1 MAGEPGYQ
9 VDLESETILYE
20 GERLDRTAL
29 ADRIRRMIEQQDYR
43 ISTAGNALQH
53 LEEVL
58 SSARQ
63 LEVRLTA
70 AEADR
75 LERHARR
82 AELSPAAFLR
92 QAALAYLSAQPPLDS
107 GADAPAEPPAAAEP
121 EAQPTLTAI
130 TTEPVEPE
138 EAGEAV
144 ELTPKRGGEAAAAA
158 GSEPPDGS
166 STDEAAGE
174 PMAGVAPEHQ
184 SKVVVDP
191 ALQVEQPD
199 PDSIGDSWFKKD

>member
-1 MAGEPGYQ
+1 MAVEPGYQ

-20 GERLDRTAL
+20 GEQLDRTAL

-43 ISTAGNALQH
+43 ISAAGNALQH

-92 QAALAYLSAQPPLDS
+92 QAALAYLAAQPPLD
-107 GADAPAEPPAAAEP
+107 ADADTPAQPPAEPGP
-121 EAQPTLTAI
+121 ETQPTLTAI

-138 EAGEAV
+138 AAEEAV
-144 ELTPKRGGEAAAAA
+144 ELTPKRSSEADTAA
-158 GSEPPDGS
+158 GSAPPAES
-166 STDEAAGE
+166 STDGAAGE
-174 PMAGVAPEHQ
+174 SAAGGAPEHQ

-199 PDSIGDSWFKKD
+199 PDSIGDSWFKKE

>member
-20 GERLDRTAL
+20 GEALDRTAL

-43 ISTAGNALQH
+43 ISAAGNALQH
-53 LEEVL
+53 LEETL
-58 SSARQ
+58 SSAQQ

-75 LERHARR
+75 LQRYARR

-92 QAALAYLSAQPPLDS
+92 QAALAYLAAQPPLDPD
-107 GADAPAEPPAAAEP
+107 ADAPAEQPAVAEP
-121 EAQPTLTAI
+121 ETKPTLTAI

-144 ELTPKRGGEAAAAA
+144 ELTPKRGGDAAATAPPEPPGGNSNDETADEPAA
-158 GSEPPDGS
+158 G
-166 STDEAAGE
+166 T
-174 PMAGVAPEHQ
+174 APEHQ

-191 ALQVEQPD
+191 ALRVEQPD
-199 PDSIGDSWFKKD
+199 PDSIGDNWFKKE